1 MKGMKCALNS
11 TLVSIGLNLL
21 LPFIVVKLLKLSGG
35 PGLVGQMITMLHHH
49 YETPLSSSVI
59 VALIVYLSVVIGYSL
74 QLL

>member
-11 TLVSIGLNLL
+11 TIVSIGLNLL
-21 LPFIVVKLLKLSGG
+21 LPFVVVKLLKLSGG
-35 PGLVGQMITMLHHH
+35 PSVVGKMINMLHHH
-49 YETPLSSSVI
+49 YETPLTSSII